1 VPDAPSVFQEKD
13 TLLREIICVLRVFVV
28 NFFLSASPIAPL
40 THQNDGFRKRSTHP
54 TAMNLM
60 GGRMPGDNAG
70 AVPVETTILRFD
82 GTAPQTALRAVA
94 VETPVN
100 VVYGTVPYAVMMM
113 TPGDFEDF
121 AVGFSLTEGI
131 VRTRADIRRVWV
143 TQEPDGLRL
152 MVDLVAE
159 RLHWVLARRRAMSGR
174 TSCGVCGIEDL
185 ATLPRTAQRPLANM
199 SLEPRAVQRAL
210 LALSAHQTLN
220 DATRAVHAAAWAGQ
234 SGEILCVREDVGRH
248 NALDKLI
255 GALLTRQTDPA
266 EGFLLVTSRCSYE
279 MVEKAAAFGA
289 GALVAISA
297 PTSLGIER
305 ARHHGMTLV
314 GVARADAMTVFS
326 AGTAL
331 LTET

>member
-1 VPDAPSVFQEKD
+1 
-13 TLLREIICVLRVFVV
+13 
-28 NFFLSASPIAPL
+28 
-40 THQNDGFRKRSTHP
+40 
-54 TAMNLM
+54 
-60 GGRMPGDNAG
+60 MPGDSAA
-70 AVPVETTILRFD
+70 AVPVETIILRFD
-82 GTAPQTALRAVA
+82 GSPAQAAARVVA
-94 VETPVN
+94 VEVPVN

-131 VRTRADIRRVWV
+131 ALRRADIRRVWV
-143 TQEPDGLRL
+143 KHEADGLRL
-152 MVDLVAE
+152 MVDLAAE

-185 ATLPRTAQRPLANM
+185 ATLPRTAQRPLSDI
-199 SLEPRAVQRAL
+199 SLEPTAVQRAL

-220 DATRAVHAAAWAGQ
+220 DATRAVHAAAWAGRT
-234 SGEILCVREDVGRH
+234 GEIACVREDVGRH

-266 EGFLLVTSRCSYE
+266 GGFFLVTSRCSYE

-305 ARHHGMTLV
+305 ARHHGMMLV
-314 GVARADAMTVFS
+314 GIARPDAMTVFS
-326 AGTAL
+326 APKCAL
-331 LTET
+331 SKQPIEN